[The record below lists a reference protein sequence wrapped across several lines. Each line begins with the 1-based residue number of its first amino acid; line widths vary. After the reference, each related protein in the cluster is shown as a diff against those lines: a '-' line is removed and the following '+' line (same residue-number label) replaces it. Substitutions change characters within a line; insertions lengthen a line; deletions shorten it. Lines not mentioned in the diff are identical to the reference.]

1 MKDNLGALEGWG
13 NISIARF
20 NSAQDNQ
27 PRQGGLT
34 WSELVAKLTAPHKA
48 ILVPGLENY
57 LPLSK
62 EWKDALDKAKKAHP
76 LFSPVLYKKGATRGN
91 QNVVSVSCFVAD
103 LENLT
108 PSALTQIQASWKG
121 FAWCLYTSVK
131 HRPEA
136 PRIRVVFPL
145 ASPVSASEWPR
156 VWLKL
161 TYHLTESRNDPATK
175 DAARMHFLPIV
186 AKGEEENAGSDFSEG
201 AFLDPATL
209 DDPPAF
215 ERVADLVKR
224 GPAIGSAS
232 GNGTGKPGQDFNEK
246 ATHEEL
252 LGLLLKHGWQE
263 HSRKGSAIYVTR
275 PGKDTRA
282 GVSGVIGWPGDPS
295 PLFYCFTS
303 SFPELEARAYAP
315 FGLLGTLEHGGSFD
329 EAARELGKVGY
340 GEQLGEKVARAATQ
354 RYAPPTSDEDDFL
367 DAPEINE
374 APKEESEENP
384 TTEKPAGERIY
395 LTDLGNA
402 RRLVDRHGKNLRYSP
417 ALGWLAWDGKR
428 WERDDSGQVERWA
441 KETVMAMYGEA
452 AELLR
457 AIAKETNEEKQD
469 KLRKRAEALQAWAK
483 KSQGAK
489 ELAAMQKLAK
499 TEPGM
504 YVSIPE
510 LDRSPWLLNC
520 QNGTLDLRTGTLQKH
535 RREDLLTKAL
545 PVAYDP
551 EATCPTWEKF
561 LLRVLP
567 DPEVRAYVQRAAGY
581 SLTGDVGEQCL
592 FFLFGDGSN
601 GKSTFLKTMLSLMT
615 GYGQQA
621 PADLLIVKQG
631 NSIPNDVAGLRGA
644 RLVATI
650 EVEDGKRM
658 AEGLMK
664 QLTGGDAIS
673 ARFMR
678 GEWFQFEPTFKIF
691 LAANHRP
698 QIATGDD
705 FAVWRRIKVIPFTE
719 RIEEHEKDPRLG
731 EKLRGELAGI
741 LAWAVR
747 GCLEWQAS
755 GMQEPAAV
763 SASIEAYRS
772 VSDVIGRFI
781 EEACLLKPTAQVK
794 ASVLYV
800 NYHRW
805 CEENGHR
812 PMSSTKFG
820 ELMSKREGIEKVKSG
835 GNLYLGIGVCLRQSE
850 DFGGLGGLGGNSD
863 MTKNITSSQ
872 EPHIKQV
879 SQLSQPTQK
888 DNSEDPLDDP
898 FAPGG
903 SMYQA
908 PRHKGGL

>member
-1 MKDNLGALEGWG
+1 MNQVLQTALKYLAAGYSVIPIKLDGTKAPHGVWQQYQGKRASQAELEKWFPNDATHGIGLVQGAVSGNSEVLDFDLPDAYAEFESVCRTYGAGDVFDKLTLRVDTPSGGVHLYYRCDVIGGNEKLAMATLEVLPDYEEG
-13 NISIARF
+13 ISPADRIARDERHKKDGHRRNHLGQWCSIKTKIETRGEGGQVVAPGSPDKVH
-20 NSAQDNQ
+20 NSGKSYKEATGSFDAVPLLTSEERELLHALARACNSFEEMERQFQ
-27 PRQGGLT
+27 PREHKGLT
-34 WSELVAKLTAPHKA
+34 TAISVAGNRPGDDYSRQATNESVRVLFEQIGCQVAGYRGDA
-48 ILVPGLENY
+48 I
-57 LPLSK
+57 
-62 EWKDALDKAKKAHP
+62 D
-76 LFSPVLYKKGATRGN
+76 
-91 QNVVSVSCFVAD
+91 
-103 LENLT
+103 
-108 PSALTQIQASWKG
+108 
-121 FAWCLYTSVK
+121 
-131 HRPEA
+131 
-136 PRIRVVFPL
+136 
-145 ASPVSASEWPR
+145 
-156 VWLKL
+156 
-161 TYHLTESRNDPATK
+161 
-175 DAARMHFLPIV
+175 M
-186 AKGEEENAGSDFSEG
+186 
-201 AFLDPATL
+201 
-209 DDPPAF
+209 
-215 ERVADLVKR
+215 
-224 GPAIGSAS
+224 
-232 GNGTGKPGQDFNEK
+232 
-246 ATHEEL
+246 
-252 LGLLLKHGWQE
+252 
-263 HSRKGSAIYVTR
+263 TR
-275 PGKDTRA
+275 PGKSTSEGISLTIGFNVQGLTR
-282 GVSGVIGWPGDPS
+282 V
-295 PLFYCFTS
+295 FTS
-303 SFPELEARAYAP
+303 GMADFLPSTSYTAFQVLAFVRHGGDFSAAAKE
-315 FGLLGTLEHGGSFD
+315 LGT
-329 EAARELGKVGY
+329 AGY
-340 GEQLGEKVARAATQ
+340 GEQLGERTAKAAKE
-354 RYAPPTSDEDDFL
+354 RYAPQAEEEEDDFL
-367 DAPEINE
+367 DAPEIIG
-374 APKEESEENP
+374 ATGDKPV
-384 TTEKPAGERIY
+384 TDEKPEERIY

-428 WERDDSGQVERWA
+428 WERDESGQVERWA

-452 AELLR
+452 AALLR
-457 AIAKETNEEKQD
+457 AIVKETNEEKQD

-504 YVSIPE
+504 YVSIPD

-535 RREDLLTKAL
+535 RREDLLTKVL
-545 PVAYDP
+545 PVAYEP
-551 EATCPTWEKF
+551 EATCPAWEKF

-567 DPEVRAYVQRAAGY
+567 DLEVRAYVQRASGY

-719 RIEEHEKDPRLG
+719 RIEEHEKDARLG

-747 GCLEWQAS
+747 GCLEWQAK
-755 GMQEPAAV
+755 GMQEPKAV

-781 EEACLLKPTAQVK
+781 EEACVLKPTAQVK
-794 ASVLYV
+794 GSQLYAA
-800 NYHRW
+800 YAKW

-820 ELMSKREGIEKVKSG
+820 ELMGKREGIEKAKSS
-835 GNLYLGIGVCLRQSE
+835 GNIYWGIGICHPRKDDL
-850 DFGGLGGLGGNSD
+850 GYLGGLGGNSD
-863 MTKNITSSQ
+863 MTENITSSQ
-872 EPHIKQV
+872 EPHIRIA

-888 DNSEDPLDDP
+888 NDSATEIEVTL
-898 FAPGG
+898 
-903 SMYQA
+903 
-908 PRHKGGL
+908 